1 MVAIAATNSSTP
13 ALQAAL
19 GRARLEQAKREA
31 SQAEDNAR
39 QLRAQADDAEREA
52 RQGQAKVREVSADNR
67 RQESTYRSPAKAD
80 ASAPPVNV
88 QNFIENLYKATS
100 QKRAEA
106 GNALKNPADAPVVVN
121 VSGQVTGRILNLSA

>member
-1 MVAIAATNSSTP
+1 MVAITATNSATP
-13 ALQAAL
+13 ALQASL
-19 GRARLEQAKREA
+19 GRARLEQATREA

-52 RQGQAKVREVSADNR
+52 QQGQAKVREISADNR
-67 RQESTYRSPAKAD
+67 RQESTYRAPAKSD
-80 ASAPPVNV
+80 SSAPPVKV

-106 GNALKNPADAPVVVN
+106 GNPLKSPTDAAPVVN
-121 VSGQVTGRILNLSA
+121 VSGQTTGRILNLTA